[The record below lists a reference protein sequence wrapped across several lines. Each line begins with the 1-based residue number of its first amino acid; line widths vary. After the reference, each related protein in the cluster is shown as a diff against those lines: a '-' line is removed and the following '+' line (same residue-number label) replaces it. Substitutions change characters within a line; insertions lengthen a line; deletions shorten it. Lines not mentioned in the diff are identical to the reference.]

1 MQRVGGDA
9 RASRASGVAGRDGE
23 RGAPQGPWTRAE
35 VGAGPRRDGPWAP
48 SAPGP
53 GRRRAV
59 AFCCARTGGA
69 TARPPD
75 EEHRDGARSAP
86 ARVRPRGAAQTG
98 CGAVGSAPA
107 LGAGSRRFESGHPD
121 GAVGPAPGGGSPAR
135 RAGPAPT
142 GARRSAPA
150 PGSSRCPVPFGSCP
164 VSSCPCCCP
173 VRSGPCPGR
182 GRVGASEDAA
192 RVAAGRDASAT
203 MDPSAR
209 TRPGRRPAPR
219 GHANVAQWQSPSP
232 PNWLRGFDSRRS
244 LVHGPPGRAPTGG

>member
-1 MQRVGGDA
+1 MNESAVTPALPA
-9 RASRASGVAGRDGE
+9 RAASRGGTGSAVP
-23 RGAPQGPWTRAE
+23 PQGPWTRAE

-75 EEHRDGARSAP
+75 GEHRDG

-107 LGAGSRRFESGHPD
+107 LGAGSRRFEAGHPD

-150 PGSSRCPVPFGSCP
+150 PGSSRCPAPFGSCP

-203 MDPSAR
+203 IDPSAR